1 MFVSTT
7 TGQCSMLGMGNNALW
22 LQSVYNFYL
31 FMLLLAFIL
40 PFGFIITIKSA
51 NSFIFILITMIW
63 WNWKVNYFLLTF
75 YLEYASYFFHTDLL
89 LAIFAIFVY
98 NWEFQ
103 FLGVIQV
110 SACCTKTVLIS
121 NTALTFY
128 HYPMPLSLLNKERKD
143 FRGGIIIMLFWFS
156 LFHFLLIVHVRA
168 TYRCEIYT

>member
-1 MFVSTT
+1 MSADYLTPPPTKREKDEDVCIDYYWAA
-7 TGQCSMLGMGNNALW
+7 QHVRHMGNIALW
-22 LQSVYNFYL
+22 LPSMYNFYL
-31 FMLLLAFIL
+31 LMLLLAFIL

-51 NSFIFILITMIW
+51 NYCWCYPFLFLFWLLWFDGIEKLITSCWLFIW
-63 WNWKVNYFLLTF
+63 NMLLI
-75 YLEYASYFFHTDLL
+75 FFHTDLL

-128 HYPMPLSLLNKERKD
+128 H
-143 FRGGIIIMLFWFS
+143 
-156 LFHFLLIVHVRA
+156 
-168 TYRCEIYT
+168 